1 MTLFQIFALLFGL
14 WMIYE
19 ISIHAKKRLLSH
31 LELGFWISLW
41 SLFVV
46 IAVFPGLL
54 MGLSQQLRFSRVFD
68 LIVVGAM
75 TVLCVMIFVSYFAH
89 KETQVKLNKLIQELA
104 IKEAKKSNLR
114 QKARK

>member
-19 ISIHAKKRLLSH
+19 ISIHAKKRLLSP

-46 IAVFPGLL
+46 IAVFPELL
-54 MGLSQQLRFSRVFD
+54 IGLSQQLRFSRVFD
-68 LIVVGAM
+68 MLVVGAL
-75 TVLCVMIFVSYFAH
+75 TVLSIMIFVSYFAH
-89 KETQVKLNKLIQELA
+89 KEMQVKLNRLIQELA
-104 IKEAKKSNLR
+104 IKEVKKSPTR
-114 QKARK
+114 KKARH